1 MVSLVVVKPDGS
13 LLETGVGIERPR
25 THSHGGHL
33 SESAS
38 NGSDYEDNRDF
49 KEVGAEVPDRRG
61 DARKV
66 GGIPIIPTVGRVAA
80 VKKPMCRVR
89 RGLQWPES

>member
-49 KEVGAEVPDRRG
+49 KEVGAGYRIVAETHESDWFEG
-61 DARKV
+61 
-66 GGIPIIPTVGRVAA
+66 TVA
-80 VKKPMCRVR
+80 
-89 RGLQWPES
+89 